1 MSMLT
6 QREQVQ
12 ASEILGLSN
21 DDSSLPNSTYFAY
34 AHSLNV
40 TTSGCVTRGGFKR
53 NFMMLFKPLL
63 GAFFAAV
70 TVAVSAQSVVLDPN
84 ECKPERIKQPT
95 VVGMSVQGE
104 LSGFDPCHAS
114 VSFKVP
120 TGSKKPPLVIAVH
133 GGGGR
138 VDAETITNAFYAN
151 GMATLI
157 FDAYKHNSVPPRTG
171 NAYRQM
177 MLYKVALQAY
187 QWALTRPEVDVE
199 RIFFYGI
206 SNGASVV
213 INLASVVDPRHVRG
227 VFSEAPTPVGIGY
240 PWEIQVPVLIAFGK
254 EDDLGARVGQ
264 RRWMISDP
272 CSFTVKSFDAPRG
285 TADLCSQSN
294 PSGTMLTTLQWAEK
308 VKTNNKSKL
317 EIRYFDGVAHGAFL
331 GPLKIQT
338 AQQFAASRG
347 FQMPPDMGWS
357 EGGTPAGQQALLSAA
372 MNFFGVA
379 R

>member
-1 MSMLT
+1 
-6 QREQVQ
+6 
-12 ASEILGLSN
+12 
-21 DDSSLPNSTYFAY
+21 
-34 AHSLNV
+34 
-40 TTSGCVTRGGFKR
+40 
-53 NFMMLFKPLL
+53 MLFKPLIVL
-63 GAFFAAV
+63 FFVAA
-70 TVAVSAQSVVLDPN
+70 TVAASAQSVALDPS
-84 ECKPERIKQPT
+84 ECKPERIKRPT
-95 VVGMSVQGE
+95 VVGMAVQGE
-104 LSGFDPCHAS
+104 LSGFDPCHTS

-120 TGSKKPPLVIAVH
+120 AVMDGSKKPPLVIAVH

-138 VDAETITNAFYAN
+138 ADAETITNAFYAN

-187 QWALTRPEVDVE
+187 QWVLTRPEVDVE
-199 RIFFYGI
+199 RIYFYGI

-213 INLASVVDPRHVRG
+213 INLASVVDPKHVRG

-254 EDDLGARVGQ
+254 EDDLGARLGQ

-272 CSFTVKSFDAPRG
+272 CGFTVKSPDAPSG
-285 TADLCSQSN
+285 TADQCSQLN

-308 VKTNNKSKL
+308 VKTNETSKL
-317 EIRYFDGVAHGAFL
+317 EIQYFDEVAHGAFL

-347 FQMPPDMGWS
+347 FQMSADMGWS
-357 EGGTPAGQQALLSAA
+357 EGGTLAGQQTLLSAA
-372 MNFFGVA
+372 MSFFGISKQ

>member
-1 MSMLT
+1 MLT
-6 QREQVQ
+6 QREQGQ
-12 ASEILGLSN
+12 APEILGPSIAV
-21 DDSSLPNSTYFAY
+21 SSLPSPAFFAY
-34 AHSLNV
+34 AQRVSMA
-40 TTSGCVTRGGFKR
+40 TSGCVTRGGFKR
-53 NFMMLFKPLL
+53 NCMMIFKPLL
-63 GAFFAAV
+63 GAFFAAAS
-70 TVAVSAQSVVLDPN
+70 VAASAQSVALDPS

-104 LSGFDPCHAS
+104 LSGFDPCHTS

-120 TGSKKPPLVIAVH
+120 AGFKKPALVIAVH

-138 VDAETITNAFYAN
+138 ADAETITNAFYAN

-157 FDAYKHNSVPPRTG
+157 FDAYKHNSVPPRTS

-187 QWALTRPEVDVE
+187 QWILTRPEVDVE
-199 RIFFYGI
+199 RIYFYGI

-213 INLASVVDPRHVRG
+213 INLASVVDPKHVRG

-240 PWEIQVPVLIAFGK
+240 PWEIRVPVLIAFGK

-272 CSFTVKSFDAPRG
+272 CRFTVKSSDAPSG
-285 TADLCSQSN
+285 TADQCSQSN

-308 VKTNNKSKL
+308 VKTNDKSKL
-317 EIRYFDGVAHGAFL
+317 EIQYFDGVAHGAFL

-357 EGGTPAGQQALLSAA
+357 EGGTPAGQQALLSVALK
-372 MNFFGVA
+372 FFEVE